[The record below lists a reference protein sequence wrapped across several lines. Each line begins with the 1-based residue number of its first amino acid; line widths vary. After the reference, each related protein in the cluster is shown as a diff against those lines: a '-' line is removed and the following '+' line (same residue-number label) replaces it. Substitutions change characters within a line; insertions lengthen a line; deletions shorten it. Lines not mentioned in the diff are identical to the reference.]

1 MKQPKSLPRLAAM
14 KHLPAIQ
21 QKFLSMARHH
31 RSEYLRML
39 RRIKALGKARPHKVL
54 IAFCAAGLLVAGTTN
69 VSAAEANLSVSAPAL
84 FNQANAEQRA
94 GRLGSAI
101 LGYERARFL
110 APRDKAIAQNLRTA
124 REKAGVAGPVIPAW
138 QRPTHWLG
146 FDCLAILGSSAL
158 FFMGAV
164 LFSARYFPAVSR
176 RAATSL
182 AVTAGAIMLLAGSA
196 VILRWSE
203 LDRAVIQSAHATA
216 HIAPASTA
224 QGAFELKAGDLVTA
238 KREYGDFVLVH
249 TLDQRSGWVSKP
261 EIERIIPATSNLSPM

>member
-39 RRIKALGKARPHKVL
+39 RRIKALAKARPQKVL
-54 IAFCAAGLLVAGTTN
+54 IAFCAAGLLVAGRTN
-69 VSAAEANLSVSAPAL
+69 VSAAEVHLSVSAPAL

-101 LGYERARFL
+101 LGYERARLL
-110 APRDKAIAQNLRTA
+110 APRDEAIAQNLRTA
-124 REKAGVAGPVIPAW
+124 REKAGVAAPVIPAW
-138 QRPTHWLG
+138 QEPAHWLG
-146 FDCLAILGSSAL
+146 FDGLAILGSSAL
-158 FFMGAV
+158 FFIGAV
-164 LFSARYFPAVSR
+164 MFGARYVPVVSR

-182 AVTAGAIMLLAGSA
+182 AVTAGAIVLFAGAA

-238 KREYGDFVLVH
+238 KREYGDFILVH

-261 EIERIIPATSNLSPM
+261 EVERIIPATSNLSPM